1 MVSQIILN
9 YLQKHFAQ
17 FLDIR
22 NENSDDLNGSEI
34 NENINILYEE
44 ADVIQK
50 LHLISQELP
59 NGGKFDKARH
69 KIAQKYDQIEREL
82 IEEFVRAHKSDDK
95 SKMKEIASILSHFK
109 GYSQC
114 IDAFIEQSQMGIFLG
129 LALILISIY

>member
-1 MVSQIILN
+1 
-9 YLQKHFAQ
+9 
-17 FLDIR
+17 
-22 NENSDDLNGSEI
+22 LNGSEI
-34 NENINILYEE
+34 NENINTLYEE

-69 KIAQKYDQIEREL
+69 RIAQKYDQIEREL

-129 LALILISIY
+129 LRQF